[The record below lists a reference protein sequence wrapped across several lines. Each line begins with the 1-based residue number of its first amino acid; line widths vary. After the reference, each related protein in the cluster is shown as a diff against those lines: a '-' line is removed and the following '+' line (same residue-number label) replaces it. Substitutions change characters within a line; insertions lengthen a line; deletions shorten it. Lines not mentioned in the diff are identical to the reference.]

1 MTITEIISITSQD
14 ITITTRSIIT
24 ILILLIRTLLMR
36 AMVQGKTYTIKNM
49 NITLITETIITIIQ
63 KRIMFLEATQQL
75 AL

>member
-1 MTITEIISITSQD
+1 MQAT
-14 ITITTRSIIT
+14 
-24 ILILLIRTLLMR
+24 
-36 AMVQGKTYTIKNM
+36 AQGKTTIIRNM

>member
-1 MTITEIISITSQD
+1 MPTTAQGK
-14 ITITTRSIIT
+14 ITI
-24 ILILLIRTLLMR
+24 IR
-36 AMVQGKTYTIKNM
+36 NM

>member
-1 MTITEIISITSQD
+1 MPAT
-14 ITITTRSIIT
+14 
-24 ILILLIRTLLMR
+24 
-36 AMVQGKTYTIKNM
+36 VQGKTTIIRNM

>member
-1 MTITEIISITSQD
+1 MPATP
-14 ITITTRSIIT
+14 
-24 ILILLIRTLLMR
+24 
-36 AMVQGKTYTIKNM
+36 QGKTTIIRNM

>member
-1 MTITEIISITSQD
+1 MPVT
-14 ITITTRSIIT
+14 
-24 ILILLIRTLLMR
+24 
-36 AMVQGKTYTIKNM
+36 AQGKTTIIRNM